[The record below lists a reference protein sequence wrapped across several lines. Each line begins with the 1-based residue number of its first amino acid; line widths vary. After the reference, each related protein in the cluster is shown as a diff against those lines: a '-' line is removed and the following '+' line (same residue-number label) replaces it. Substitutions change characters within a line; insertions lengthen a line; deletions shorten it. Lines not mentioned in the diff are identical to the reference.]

1 MPREDVDK
9 LLALFNKERSLWS
22 GSGSLK
28 CRVLV
33 SNIERDSLRT
43 LQICP
48 AWMFGSRPDAELS
61 WRSSVDGVTE
71 WSSRELNHDHW
82 MSWMAHFDHP
92 TWLYLVPRFT
102 VMGNELNFD
111 LEVGLQVDGLCDAIT
126 DAEEILYWMGTGL
139 PWHHAY
145 ESEWRD

>member
-1 MPREDVDK
+1 MVFTGIEPRPLDV
-9 LLALFNKERSLWS
+9 
-22 GSGSLK
+22 
-28 CRVLV
+28 
-33 SNIERDSLRT
+33 
-43 LQICP
+43 
-48 AWMFGSRPDAELS
+48 
-61 WRSSVDGVTE
+61 VDG
-71 WSSRELNHDHW
+71 S
-82 MSWMAHFDHP
+82 FDHP